1 MHSHRRSTIRHVAG
15 SGAAVALALTLAA
28 CGSSSS
34 SGGGKSAAGD
44 KSEGSAKGAAAPV
57 SGGAA
62 QVKVNLT
69 SAGGCEVDHTSAP
82 AGPVT
87 FTVTNKDATAINEI
101 ELQSDQRILGEKE
114 NLAPGLAPVKFT
126 ATLSGGKYQ
135 LYCPGADKENVP
147 FTVTGKAAAV
157 GNGSTSALL
166 KTGTQGYA
174 KFVDQNATDMVTAV
188 KTLQTEVDK
197 GDLAGAKK
205 AYAGARPFY
214 EKIESDVGGF
224 VLPGFKPG
232 DNAGNLD
239 YLIDM
244 RESNLD
250 PKVGWHG
257 FHAVE
262 RDLWKNG
269 KITPQTKKYAKELH
283 TNVAK
288 LAGLVKGVTYKP
300 EDLANGAASLLEE
313 VQTNKIKGEE
323 EKYSHT
329 DLSDFASNV
338 EGAQQ
343 AFAFLKP
350 GLQKIDP
357 ALTKNVSKQFTI
369 VTDSLTPYR
378 DGKALGGFAAWT
390 PQLRKTD
397 AAKLSKKVQALQD
410 PLSRIAQ
417 KVATAG

>member
-1 MHSHRRSTIRHVAG
+1 M
-15 SGAAVALALTLAA
+15 
-28 CGSSSS
+28 
-34 SGGGKSAAGD
+34 
-44 KSEGSAKGAAAPV
+44 

-62 QVKVNLT
+62 QVGVTLT
-69 SAGGCEVDHTSAP
+69 SAGGCELDHASAP

-87 FTVTNKDATAINEI
+87 FTITNKDATAITEI

-147 FTVTGKAAAV
+147 FTVTGKAAAAAS
-157 GNGSTSALL
+157 GSTATVLAE
-166 KTGTQGYA
+166 GTKGYA
-174 KFVDQNATDMVTAV
+174 KFVNQNAADMVTAIG
-188 KTLQTEVDK
+188 KLKAAVDK
-197 GDLAGAKK
+197 GDVAAAKK

-244 RESNLD
+244 RQSNLD

-262 RDLWKNG
+262 KDLWQGG

-283 TNVAK
+283 TNVGK
-288 LAGLVKGVTYKP
+288 LAKLVKGVTYKP

-357 ALTKNVSKQFTI
+357 ALTARVSKQFTN
-369 VTDSLTPYR
+369 VTNGLTPYR
-378 DGKALGGFAAWT
+378 DGASLGGFKPWT
-390 PQLRKTD
+390 AQLRKTD

-410 PLSRIAQ
+410 PLSQIAQ

>member
-1 MHSHRRSTIRHVAG
+1 MHESRRSRITGV
-15 SGAAVALALTLAA
+15 GATVALAVSLAG
-28 CGSSSS
+28 CGSSSGGSAS
-34 SGGGKSAAGD
+34 SSAAGWHQ
-44 KSEGSAKGAAAPV
+44 SAAAAGAPV

-62 QVKVNLT
+62 QVKITLT
-69 SAGGCEVDHTSAP
+69 SSGGCELDHASAP

-87 FTVTNKDATAINEI
+87 FSVTNRDAPAITEI

-114 NLAPGLAPVKFT
+114 NLAPGLPPVKFT
-126 ATLSGGKYQ
+126 TTLSGGKYQ
-135 LYCPGADKENVP
+135 LYCPGADQENVT
-147 FTVTGKAAAV
+147 FSVAGKAAAPAS
-157 GNGSTSALL
+157 GSTATLL
-166 KTGTQGYA
+166 AQGTKGYA
-174 KFVDQNATDMVTAV
+174 TFVNQNATDMVAAV
-188 KTLQTEVDK
+188 GALKSAVDK
-197 GDLAGAKK
+197 GDLAAARKK
-205 AYAGARPFY
+205 YAGARPFY

-224 VLPGFKPG
+224 VLPGFAPG

-244 RESNLD
+244 RQSNLD

-262 RDLWKNG
+262 RDLWQRG
-269 KITPQTKKYAKELH
+269 RITGSTKKLAAELK
-283 TNVAK
+283 TNVTK
-288 LAGLVKGVTYKP
+288 LAGLVKGITYKP

-313 VQTNKIKGEE
+313 VQRNKIKGEE
-323 EKYSHT
+323 EKYSHL
-329 DLSDFASNV
+329 DLADFASNV

-357 ALTKNVSKQFTI
+357 TLTSTVGRQFTN
-369 VTDSLTPYR
+369 VNNSLTPYR
-378 DGKALGGFAAWT
+378 DGHELGSFKPWT
-390 PQLRKTD
+390 PKLRATD
-397 AAKLSKKVQALQD
+397 AAGLSKTVQSLQD